1 MRQGVDRAKK
11 CQRYRGPWTVE
22 LGLCSLVALSGPLSC
37 SVGFFQ
43 TALSDSLNCF
53 GRFSQRPIES
63 WASKSTHHKAV
74 THSSSTFKHSTMVS
88 PVEKS
93 SFKEQ
98 ERSKPKEMVVE
109 PIPSQS
115 VPLKEVTVKIGAGAL
130 ALELRATK
138 AIQRE
143 ALAVLENG
151 TSRPPLYLDH
161 NG

>member
-11 CQRYRGPWTVE
+11 CQRYRGPWNSDSARSR
-22 LGLCSLVALSGPLSC
+22 CLVLSAALSGYFRLLCRILS
-37 SVGFFQ
+37 
-43 TALSDSLNCF
+43 TALAGSLNDELRV
-53 GRFSQRPIES
+53 GRGTSR
-63 WASKSTHHKAV
+63 HNKAV
-74 THSSSTFKHSTMVS
+74 THSSSTSKHSTMVS

-98 ERSKPKEMVVE
+98 ETSKPKEMVVE